1 MARTTSKP
9 KKTSRKNVE
18 AAPMTDRPSLAF
30 VIPEPAALAA
40 PTAAET
46 ETPQLE
52 PAVAAANDIG
62 SLDEMFR
69 STCARIRELS
79 NVLARAEETFAAKL
93 LYEEIHPETRQGG
106 AAGKAGGGKIAKT
119 ATVATFVDAIARETF
134 RSPRAV
140 RLDVEIVT
148 HLGADAATRLRDTPI
163 ASQTTVLHAI
173 ASLPENLQA
182 EVTTSYVVARDAEG
196 DEAGDRVLKAAL
208 SSARPPRTPRSPV
221 APLLD
226 RARLRVPIGETRDV
240 AYGGRL
246 LRIGVT
252 GVTGDRVRLA
262 VEIVEIE
269 TAEA

>member
-1 MARTTSKP
+1 MARTASKP
-9 KKTSRKNVE
+9 KRKSRKQSE
-18 AAPMTDRPSLAF
+18 GTPTTEPPSLAI
-30 VIPEPAALAA
+30 VPESPALPATTPAE
-40 PTAAET
+40 TAAQHPGPE
-46 ETPQLE
+46 
-52 PAVAAANDIG
+52 VAAANDIG
-62 SLDEMFR
+62 SLDEMFFA
-69 STCARIRELS
+69 TCARIRALS
-79 NVLARAEETFAAKL
+79 NVITRAEETYAAKL
-93 LYEEIHPETRQGG
+93 VYQEIHPETRLG
-106 AAGKAGGGKIAKT
+106 AAPVKRGGGKIANA
-119 ATVATFVDAIARETF
+119 ATVAAFAVAIARETN

-173 ASLPENLQA
+173 AKLPEEIQA
-182 EVTTSYVVARDAEG
+182 EVTTAYVVARDAEG
-196 DEAGDRVLKAAL
+196 DETGEKVLKAAL

-252 GVTGDRVRLA
+252 GVTGERVRLA